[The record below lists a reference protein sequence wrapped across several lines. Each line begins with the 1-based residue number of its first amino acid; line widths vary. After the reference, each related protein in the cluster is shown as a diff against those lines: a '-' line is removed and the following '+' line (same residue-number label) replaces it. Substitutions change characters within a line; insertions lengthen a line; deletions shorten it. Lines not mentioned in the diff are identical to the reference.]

1 MIDRVK
7 TSLEVTLNGW
17 KAHFSIIVAFW
28 VLTIASRLYANG
40 DSYGFDFSVFQP
52 DGVLYAL
59 RTFMFLGHDQL
70 TAARQ
75 IEEWYFIHGASRMHF
90 DPASILPG
98 NSPAWGLV
106 APRVLYPLLSVP
118 FVAIFGM
125 NGLLVIPS
133 LSLLLLVLS
142 IYFLS
147 RSLKASNFGLFLSVL
162 VLLSPTVLRWMVANI
177 TDSLFVGLFALSC
190 LVIESKN
197 RKINNYLSIGLLIV
211 LTSIT
216 RFATPIWLALAL
228 ADFSKGE
235 RRRASFITL
244 FCLIASIPTYLTQP
258 SNSVLPREGDL
269 SVLEKVFALPVSFIK
284 VGFFEIAELA
294 VLDKL
299 LLLILAAA
307 LVVAICS
314 IKSSTSMR
322 FLLVLLAT
330 WAIGAL
336 NGSIGVNFRYQLP
349 VLPFAGAVLIANY
362 RWLGNWLL
370 GRIRDVESEE
380 AKQ

>member
-1 MIDRVK
+1 MIDK
-7 TSLEVTLNGW
+7 IKSSLEVTLNGW
-17 KAHFSIIVAFW
+17 KVHVFIIVCFW

-40 DSYGFDFSVFQP
+40 DSYGFDFSIFQP

-59 RTFMFLGHDQL
+59 RTFIFLGHDQL
-70 TAARQ
+70 TAAKQ
-75 IEEWYFIHGASRMHF
+75 IEEWYFIHGAAGMHF

-106 APRVLYPLLSVP
+106 APRVLYPLLSAP

-133 LSLLLLVLS
+133 LSLLLLLLS
-142 IYFLS
+142 IYSLS
-147 RSLKASNFGLFLSVL
+147 RSLKASNFGLFLTIL
-162 VLLSPTVLRWMVANI
+162 VVLSPTVLRWMVANI
-177 TDSLFVGLFALSC
+177 TDSLFVGLLALSC
-190 LVIESKN
+190 LVIESKS
-197 RKINNYLSIGLLIV
+197 RKVNNYLSIGLLIV

-216 RFATPIWLALAL
+216 RFATPIWLALAVV
-228 ADFSKGE
+228 DFLKGE
-235 RRRASFITL
+235 RKRASFITIIG
-244 FCLIASIPTYLTQP
+244 LIATIPTYLTQP
-258 SNSVLPREGDL
+258 SNSVLPREGNL
-269 SVLEKVFALPVSFIK
+269 SVFEKVIALPLSFVK

-294 VLDKL
+294 VLDRL
-299 LLLILAAA
+299 LFLVLAAA
-307 LVVAICS
+307 LVAALGS
-314 IKSSTSMR
+314 YKSATSMR

-349 VLPFAGAVLIANY
+349 TLPFACAVLILNY

-370 GRIRDVESEE
+370 GRIRDIEGEE
-380 AKQ
+380 AKK